1 MSTVVHA
8 SQADRPP
15 GTQADRLPGTG
26 VASLPA
32 GLGPEVFAE
41 LAQGV
46 AAAPDADR
54 LPVTA
59 PFTGG
64 WLADLPCSTPE
75 DVTAAYAAARSAQV
89 AWAARPPAQR
99 ARVLRRYHD
108 LVLDHQQQILD
119 LVQAET
125 GKARRHAFEE
135 VADVAVTA
143 AYYGR
148 RGPGLL
154 RSRRRAGAYPLLTQV
169 VEHRQPKGVV
179 GVVSPWNYPFTLAMG
194 DGLAALLAGNAVVH
208 KPDLQSAFTALYGV
222 RLLHEAGLPAD
233 LWQVVVGDGP
243 VVGGA
248 VVDGADYVCFTG
260 STAVGR
266 EVAARCGAR
275 LVGCSLELGGKNAL
289 LVLDDADLNRAAE
302 GAVRACFA
310 SAGQLCISAE
320 RLYVAASVYEP
331 FLARFLDRVRRMRL
345 AATYDYRADMG
356 SLVSARQLTRVQ
368 QHVADAVAQG
378 ARVLAGG
385 KLRPD
390 IGPLFFEP
398 TVLADVR
405 PGMRCHAEETFGPVV
420 SVYAVGSEDEA
431 VARANDTT
439 YGLNASVWTR
449 NAARGRSVAARLRA
463 GTVNVNE
470 GYAAAW
476 GSVDAPMGGM
486 GDSGLGRRHGTEGL
500 LKYTEA
506 QTVAVQ
512 RGLGFG
518 TPPGMTAEQF
528 ARTLT
533 VLLRTMKRLG
543 LR

>member
-1 MSTVVHA
+1 V
-8 SQADRPP
+8 
-15 GTQADRLPGTG
+15 
-26 VASLPA
+26 
-32 GLGPEVFAE
+32 LGAE
-41 LAQGV
+41 
-46 AAAPDADR
+46 
-54 LPVTA
+54 
-59 PFTGG
+59 
-64 WLADLPCSTPE
+64 
-75 DVTAAYAAARSAQV
+75 
-89 AWAARPPAQR
+89 
-99 ARVLRRYHD
+99 
-108 LVLDHQQQILD
+108 
-119 LVQAET
+119 
-125 GKARRHAFEE
+125 
-135 VADVAVTA
+135 
-143 AYYGR
+143 
-148 RGPGLL
+148 
-154 RSRRRAGAYPLLTQV
+154 
-169 VEHRQPKGVV
+169 
-179 GVVSPWNYPFTLAMG
+179 
-194 DGLAALLAGNAVVH
+194 
-208 KPDLQSAFTALYGV
+208 
-222 RLLHEAGLPAD
+222 
-233 LWQVVVGDGP
+233 
-243 VVGGA
+243 
-248 VVDGADYVCFTG
+248 
-260 STAVGR
+260 
-266 EVAARCGAR
+266 
-275 LVGCSLELGGKNAL
+275 
-289 LVLDDADLNRAAE
+289 
-302 GAVRACFA
+302 
-310 SAGQLCISAE
+310 
-320 RLYVAASVYEP
+320 
-331 FLARFLDRVRRMRL
+331 
-345 AATYDYRADMG
+345 
-356 SLVSARQLTRVQ
+356 Q